1 MKQYKKSTILEFFK
15 KSVKVLDFIHRICD
29 NTNIMKKMK
38 MKKLTTTIT
47 NLLGRGTAIASFD
60 YNGTT
65 RNVVIGAN
73 ASSQGERVWGAMT
86 NRAIIEHKGNAY
98 LSARVNN
105 DPAGYVK
112 AFRLDKISN
121 FKVDG
126 SVV

>member
-1 MKQYKKSTILEFFK
+1 MKRYKKSTNQGFFK
-15 KSVKVLDFIHRICD
+15 NKEKVLDFIHRICD
-29 NTNIMKKMK
+29 NVNIMKKMK
-38 MKKLTTTIT
+38 MNKLKNTIT

-86 NRAIIEHKGNAY
+86 NRAIVEHKGKAY

-105 DPAGYVK
+105 DPAGYIK